1 MSFERIP
8 EVFSTPQ
15 EACAAVGA
23 VYEDCFVAG
32 RFVYLADAAKGR
44 RNSDCR
50 GYLFPDLTGGL
61 IFSWRLD
68 ACSLWFV
75 GGGVNKLTSFEKFRL
90 FERARLAQL
99 QADEER
105 RKEEERAA
113 TVAEAVMREATP
125 ATECGH
131 AYLKRKHVIP
141 VAPLGV
147 LDAERVN
154 EIYRSVFPDTTFRL
168 WKPKRR
174 EPMRGPVLCVPY
186 FLKGSKRLVSV
197 ECISED
203 GEKCSLKDG
212 RMKDAY
218 WAPDGL
224 ADEVRARGRV
234 AVAEGLATALSVS
247 QAAGIPCV
255 SARSCSG
262 LMSTAKSLRRRFPKV
277 DLFVCSDVGNG
288 EKQAKAAALETGAR
302 IAKPTFTEELIRR
315 FHEITGSNDAPTDF
329 NDFYLARGDI

>member
-1 MSFERIP
+1 MNRIN
-8 EVFSTPQ
+8 EIFSTPQ

-23 VYEDCFVAG
+23 VYEDRLKAG
-32 RFVYLADAAKGR
+32 KYVPLDDEVKHR
-44 RNSDCR
+44 RNGDCR

-68 ACSLWFV
+68 ACALWFV
-75 GGGVNKLTSFEKFRL
+75 SADVRKLTPIERFRL
-90 FERARLAQL
+90 FERARLSVA

-105 RKEEERAA
+105 RKEEEAA
-113 TVAEAVMREATP
+113 ASVAEAVMKEATP

-131 AYLKRKHVIP
+131 RYLEQKHVVP

-147 LDAERVN
+147 LDADRIN
-154 EIYRSVFPDTTFRL
+154 EIDRSLRPDDPFRL
-168 WKPKRR
+168 WNPKRH
-174 EPMRGPVLCVPY
+174 EPMRGRVLCVPY
-186 FLKGSKRLVSV
+186 YLRGKELVSV
-197 ECISED
+197 EYISED
-203 GEKCSLKDG
+203 GAKCALRGG
-212 RMKDAY
+212 RMSGAY

-247 QAAGIPCV
+247 QAAEIPCV

-262 LMSTAKSLRRRFPKV
+262 LMSTAESLRRRFRKAER
-277 DLFVCSDVGNG
+277 FVCSDVGNG
-288 EKQAKAAALETGAR
+288 EKQAAEAARATGSK
-302 IAKPTFTEELIRR
+302 IAKPAFEERLIER
-315 FHEITGSNDAPTDF
+315 FRALTGSNDAPTDF

>member
-23 VYEDCFVAG
+23 VYEDCLIAG
-32 RFVYLADAAKGR
+32 KFAYLADAAKGR
-44 RNSDCR
+44 RNRDCR

-61 IFSWRLD
+61 IFNYRL
-68 ACSLWFV
+68 
-75 GGGVNKLTSFEKFRL
+75 GVCAMWSVANVRKMSAIERFRL
-90 FERARLAQL
+90 FERARLSEA

-113 TVAEAVMREATP
+113 TVAKRVMKEATP

-131 AYLKRKHVIP
+131 PYLKRKHVIP

-147 LDAERVN
+147 LDADRIN
-154 EIYRSVFPDTTFRL
+154 EIDRSLRPDAPFRL
-168 WKPKRR
+168 WNPKRR

-186 FLKGSKRLVSV
+186 FLYGKTLSSV
-197 ECISED
+197 EFISED
-203 GEKCSLKDG
+203 GGKCSLKGG
-212 RMKDAY
+212 RMSGAY
-218 WAPDGL
+218 WAPEGL

-247 QAAGIPCV
+247 QAAEIPCV

-262 LMSTAKSLRRRFPKV
+262 LMSTAESLRRRFRKAER
-277 DLFVCSDVGNG
+277 FVCSDVGNG
-288 EKQAKAAALETGAR
+288 EKQAAEAARATGSK
-302 IAKPTFTEELIRR
+302 IAKPAFEERLIER
-315 FHEITGSNDAPTDF
+315 FRALTGSNDAPTDF

>member
-1 MSFERIP
+1 MNRIN
-8 EVFSTPQ
+8 EIFSTPQ

-23 VYEDCFVAG
+23 VYEDRLKAG
-32 RFVYLADAAKGR
+32 KYVPLDDEVKHR
-44 RNSDCR
+44 RNGDCR

-68 ACSLWFV
+68 ACALWFV
-75 GGGVNKLTSFEKFRL
+75 GADVRKLTPIERFRL
-90 FERARLAQL
+90 FERARLSVA

-131 AYLKRKHVIP
+131 PYLKRKHVIP

-147 LDAERVN
+147 LDADRIN
-154 EIYRSVFPDTTFRL
+154 EIDRSLRPDAPFRL
-168 WKPKRR
+168 WNPKRR

-186 FLKGSKRLVSV
+186 FLYGKTLSSV
-197 ECISED
+197 EFISED
-203 GEKCSLKDG
+203 GGKCSLKGG
-212 RMKDAY
+212 RMRGAY

-247 QAAGIPCV
+247 QAAEIPCV

-262 LMSTAKSLRRRFPKV
+262 LMSTAESLRRRFRKAER
-277 DLFVCSDVGNG
+277 FVCSDVGNG
-288 EKQAKAAALETGAR
+288 EKQAREAARATGAK
-302 IAKPTFTEELIRR
+302 IAKPDFEERLIER
-315 FHEITGSNDAPTDF
+315 FRALTGSNDAPTDF